1 MVISLVTSEWLP
13 DGFDM
18 SISKYM
24 TRLYSLLPHS
34 KSGPHLEELLLGA
47 GVIYALTREGVG
59 GSGSGTEIFFFNI
72 ARSKFVRTRT
82 DLGQSPVKSFG
93 RPNRRPNRPP
103 RLFSGV
109 LVFLMRQAEI
119 AFGSV
124 QIIFCMMR
132 MAS

>member
-24 TRLYSLLPHS
+24 TRLYSLLAHS

-59 GSGSGTEIFFFNI
+59 GSGSGTENFFLTSRGLNLFGLGLTLGK
-72 ARSKFVRTRT
+72 ARSNRSDGPIGAQT
-82 DLGQSPVKSFG
+82 DLPAYF
-93 RPNRRPNRPP
+93 R
-103 RLFSGV
+103 
-109 LVFLMRQAEI
+109 
-119 AFGSV
+119 GS
-124 QIIFCMMR
+124 
-132 MAS
+132 